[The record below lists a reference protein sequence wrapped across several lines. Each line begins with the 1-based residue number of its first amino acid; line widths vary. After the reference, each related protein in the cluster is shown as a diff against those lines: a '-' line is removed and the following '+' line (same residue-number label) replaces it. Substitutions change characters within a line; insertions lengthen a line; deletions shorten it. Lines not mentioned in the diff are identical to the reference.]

1 LAPQK
6 EGRPKERRELNAI
19 ASQLAADA
27 EEELLRAQSVKA
39 EWSALDSQDH
49 DLEKAI
55 QEVGEV
61 IDAISPP
68 HSLTDKA
75 SLLPVADLVASS
87 KARIDR
93 ARLRLLK
100 RIPRPTGPALEQEQ
114 RVVNLSFLGTQGVVR
129 PDETL
134 QANRRYNLRVQ
145 VGSRLAETIV
155 QNPRQIPE
163 DQLRQFMKP
172 EGLPLRVVVSSRDF
186 ELIDQELMMSLPPA
200 GPSQMIQFRLRTPVQ
215 PGNAQLRVVI
225 YFKGNALQSLL
236 VTAGISIVVLKRHA
250 VGNKAEVEYCLC
262 GTMNRV
268 EMYPERTLNILTNES
283 ADGTHTFSVSG
294 TDINEHFTF
303 TEGQMNNALK
313 SARLTLLK
321 ACFKLDSSERPTDY
335 LYNDS
340 TNAGARD
347 KFVADLK
354 ELAAAGSDLY
364 VGFVTQRNPAFR
376 KRLRTALKKS
386 ASIQITAVKSAKY
399 VFPWALVYDKTLEL
413 NGRTQV
419 CDLFLRQLKNVEK
432 IFPDKSNL
440 DQIWASMDSQYC
452 LTVGCPHDDDPEVI
466 CPSGFWGFRHLI
478 EQPPS
483 ITDTDEKGVPA
494 RDTELLLEIKDKPVM
509 VMGISLNLQYPD
521 AHHKQIKSLERYNVA
536 LKRDKKTIF
545 DEMSNTP
552 PPNVVYFYC
561 HGGKDERKKAFLGVG
576 DRQRITPND
585 LVTYE
590 IDWTE
595 SHPLVFINGCHTAEL
610 TPDDL
615 LTFVNTFIWCQASGV
630 IGTEISIPES
640 LAREFALEFFRALGD
655 REASSV
661 GKAIRRVRL
670 LLLSKYNPLGLAYT
684 PYCHG
689 SLQFNFPAHP

>member
-1 LAPQK
+1 
-6 EGRPKERRELNAI
+6 
-19 ASQLAADA
+19 
-27 EEELLRAQSVKA
+27 
-39 EWSALDSQDH
+39 
-49 DLEKAI
+49 
-55 QEVGEV
+55 
-61 IDAISPP
+61 
-68 HSLTDKA
+68 
-75 SLLPVADLVASS
+75 
-87 KARIDR
+87 
-93 ARLRLLK
+93 
-100 RIPRPTGPALEQEQ
+100 
-114 RVVNLSFLGTQGVVR
+114 
-129 PDETL
+129 
-134 QANRRYNLRVQ
+134 
-145 VGSRLAETIV
+145 
-155 QNPRQIPE
+155 
-163 DQLRQFMKP
+163 
-172 EGLPLRVVVSSRDF
+172 
-186 ELIDQELMMSLPPA
+186 MMSLPPA

-215 PGNAQLRVVI
+215 PGTVQLRVVI

-294 TDINEHFTF
+294 TDINQHFTF

-321 ACFKLDSSERPTDY
+321 ACFKLDRSERPTDY

-340 TNAGARD
+340 TNAGSRD
-347 KFVADLK
+347 KFVADLR

-364 VGFVTQRNPAFR
+364 VGFVTQKKPAFR
-376 KRLRTALKKS
+376 KQLRTALKRS
-386 ASIQITAVKSAKY
+386 ASIQITAVQSAKY
-399 VFPWALVYDKTLEL
+399 VFPWALVYDKKLEL
-413 NGRTQV
+413 NGKTQV
-419 CDLFLRQLKNVEK
+419 CDLFLRQLKDVEK
-432 IFPDKSNL
+432 IFPDQSNL
-440 DQIWASMDSQYC
+440 DRIWASMDAQFC
-452 LTVGCPHDDDPEVI
+452 LTVGCPHENDPEVI

-494 RDTELLLEIKDKPVM
+494 RDTELLLEIKHKPMM

-545 DEMSNTP
+545 EEISNTP

-655 REASSV
+655 RDASSV
-661 GKAIRRVRL
+661 GEAIRRVRL